1 MDEQII
7 NQEVKNED
15 VKKINIEIEKK
26 NIKKKYN
33 NLRWI
38 LKK

>member
-7 NQEVKNED
+7 NEEVKKN
-15 VKKINIEIEKK
+15 NIEKK
-26 NIKKKYN
+26 KIKKKYN

>member
-1 MDEQII
+1 MDEEVI
-7 NQEVKNED
+7 NQE
-15 VKKINIEIEKK
+15 VKKINIEIEIEKK
-26 NIKKKYN
+26 KIKKKYN

>member
-7 NQEVKNED
+7 NEE
-15 VKKINIEIEKK
+15 VKKINIEIEKIK
-26 NIKKKYN
+26 IKIKKKYN
-33 NLRWI
+33 NLIWI

>member
-1 MDEQII
+1 MDEEVI
-7 NQEVKNED
+7 NQEVNIE
-15 VKKINIEIEKK
+15 IEIEKK
-26 NIKKKYN
+26 KIKKKYN